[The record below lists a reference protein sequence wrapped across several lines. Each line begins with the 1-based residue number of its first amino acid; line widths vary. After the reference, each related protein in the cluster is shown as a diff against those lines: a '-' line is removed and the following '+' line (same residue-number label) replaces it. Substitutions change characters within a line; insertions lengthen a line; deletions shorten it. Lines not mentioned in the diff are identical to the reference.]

1 MLLLDDIEIPDYERV
16 VRMSDDTVGMH
27 GFIAVHSTARGSS
40 LGGLRIREYESPE
53 DALQDVLNLSEA
65 MTYKSAA
72 AGLPFGGGK
81 AVVIGEP
88 SQVKTPQMLEQYGHA
103 VQALDGA
110 YITAEDVGT
119 TVSDLAQVAKVTRWV
134 AGLPAESGG
143 SGDPSP
149 ATAKGVLM
157 AMRAVAAHVWD
168 QETLEGRRVLV
179 QGLGK
184 VGTELVQLLCDEGAE
199 MLVADV
205 RPNRAEAAAAI
216 CDRIVP
222 IPSETCL
229 GEQADIFAPC
239 ALGGVLS
246 SGSIGQLRCRAVV
259 GSANNQLTSPDAA
272 TTLAELGIIYVPDFI
287 ANAGGIINI
296 ASEYGYTQSDVE
308 DALRRIG
315 DTTRE
320 ILEAAETHDKTTL
333 EVAMDIARQRMD
345 SAVAP

>member
-1 MLLLDDIEIPDYERV
+1 MALLDNIEVPEYERV
-16 VRMSDDTVGMH
+16 VRISDDTVGMY
-27 GFIAVHSTARGSS
+27 GFIAVHSIVRGSS
-40 LGGLRIREYESPE
+40 LGGLRIREYESSE

-81 AVVIGEP
+81 AVIIGEP

-103 VQALDGA
+103 VQELDGA

-157 AMRAVAAHVWD
+157 AMRAVATHVW
-168 QETLEGRRVLV
+168 GREALDGRQVLV

-184 VGTELVQLLCDEGAE
+184 VGTELVQLLCKEGAE
-199 MLVADV
+199 ILVADIRSDRV
-205 RPNRAEAAAAI
+205 KAAAAI

-222 IPSETCL
+222 IPAETCL
-229 GEQADIFAPC
+229 AEQADIFAPC

-246 SGSIGQLRCRAVV
+246 SDSIGQLRCRAVV

-272 TTLAELGIIYVPDFI
+272 TTLAERGIIYVPDFI

-296 ASEYGYTQSDVE
+296 ASEYGYTQSEVE

-320 ILEAAETHDKTTL
+320 ILEAAETHSRTTH
-333 EVAMDIARQRMD
+333 EVALEIARQRME
-345 SAVAP
+345 SAVVP